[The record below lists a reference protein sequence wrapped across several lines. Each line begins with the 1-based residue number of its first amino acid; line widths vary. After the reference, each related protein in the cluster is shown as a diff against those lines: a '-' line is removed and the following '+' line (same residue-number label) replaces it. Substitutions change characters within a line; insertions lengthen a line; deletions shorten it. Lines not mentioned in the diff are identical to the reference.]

1 MSDLVSLFSKP
12 GQKNPYDAL
21 TPAAPQSV
29 VVGSPQG
36 LSSPAPA
43 STPTAAPKAP
53 RLNLVQ
59 SIKDFSNTGDMS
71 IVTNAG
77 KLGPLVGMFGMLGML
92 PKSGTP
98 EGSSRLRDT
107 LLALK
112 ALRNPSAPVTPAP
125 PASTAEQPAGQSQNF
140 ASMLASM
147 SNLSPTGVRTN
158 STFNK
163 ASMENR
169 GDGMRG

>member
-29 VVGSPQG
+29 VGGSPQG

-43 STPTAAPKAP
+43 PAAQRP
-53 RLNLVQ
+53 NLVQ

-125 PASTAEQPAGQSQNF
+125 PASAPVGQT
-140 ASMLASM
+140 
-147 SNLSPTGVRTN
+147 SNLSGLFSGLTKVEPGTIRQGTN
-158 STFNK
+158 Y
-163 ASMENR
+163 ENR

>member
-21 TPAAPQSV
+21 TPADPQSV
-29 VVGSPQG
+29 VGGAPQG
-36 LSSPAPA
+36 MSSPAPD
-43 STPTAAPKAP
+43 PAAQRP
-53 RLNLVQ
+53 NFMQ
-59 SIKDFSNTGDMS
+59 SIKDFSDTGDMS
-71 IVTNAG
+71 IVANAG
-77 KLGPLVGMFGMLGML
+77 KLGPLVGMFGMLGMI

-107 LLALK
+107 LIALK
-112 ALRNPSAPVTPAP
+112 ALQNPSAPVTPAP
-125 PASTAEQPAGQSQNF
+125 PTSTAEQPAGQSQNF

-147 SNLSPTGVRTN
+147 SSLSPTGVRTN

-163 ASMENR
+163 ANMENR